1 MNMDNKDILRNIF
14 EGNLDIA
21 IIIFNQ
27 EVKFIFDN
35 KENFVIDINPFYERY
50 LKKELLILININML

>member
-50 LKKELLILININML
+50 LKKGIINLDQYK